1 MELVEKGKAALIAS
15 IESDAQ
21 ADKERIIR
29 QAEEQAVEKR
39 QYAEKKVQSI
49 LDEAR
54 QKAEEQAEIIKRKIL
69 SDVGTE
75 IKRSFL
81 REQGTIM
88 QNVVDLVEKKMY
100 SMIEEPC
107 YSNILIN
114 WITEAAIGLDVES
127 AEINASE
134 KERSLI
140 DERLLSDVR
149 EKIQNNNG
157 KTIELMLSE
166 SSPLESQ
173 GIVLTAVNG
182 RIAFNNQ
189 VKTILSRNQRQIRIM
204 MYNILFSDNQ
214 EV

>member
-1 MELVEKGKAALIAS
+1 MESVEKGKAALMAS

-21 ADKERIIR
+21 AEEERIIR
-29 QAEEQAVEKR
+29 QAEEQAAEKR

-54 QKAEEQAEIIKRKIL
+54 QKAEEQAEIIKRKTL
-69 SDVGTE
+69 SDVETE

-88 QNVVDLVEKKMY
+88 LDVADRVEKKMY
-100 SMIEEPC
+100 SKIEDPG
-107 YSNILIN
+107 YRNILIN
-114 WITEAAIGLDVES
+114 WITEAAIGLDVGS

-140 DERLLSDVR
+140 DERLLSDVK
-149 EKIQNNNG
+149 EKIQNNSG
-157 KTIELMLSE
+157 KTIELMLSGAM
-166 SSPLESQ
+166 PLESQ
-173 GIVLTAVNG
+173 GVVLTAASG
-182 RIAFNNQ
+182 RIAVNNQ
-189 VKTILSRNQRQIRIM
+189 VKTILSRNQRKIRM
-204 MYNILFSDNQ
+204 MIYNSLFADNQ